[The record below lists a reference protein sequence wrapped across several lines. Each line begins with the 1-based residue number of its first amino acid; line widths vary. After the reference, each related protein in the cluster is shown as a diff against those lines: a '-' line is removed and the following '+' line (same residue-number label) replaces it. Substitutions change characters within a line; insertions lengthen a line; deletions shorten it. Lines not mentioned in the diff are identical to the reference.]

1 VKHFLKR
8 ALCAAL
14 PLCLVATA
22 ASAEEHSAIATGMAI
37 PIGQVASPSMPVS
50 SRGRFVLV
58 DAASARL
65 FMVENGNVVDSMKVI
80 VGKPSA
86 ATPMLRST
94 IYYAT
99 FNPYW
104 NVPTDLAKSII
115 APRVL
120 KDGAAYLESHGYQV
134 VSGFGRNAEVFP
146 ADSVDWQAVADGSQ
160 TVHVRQLPGPAN
172 SMGRMKFGFQ
182 NDDGIFLHDTPKK
195 ELFDASDRSLS
206 NGCVRLEDAPRF
218 ARWLLGRDPGTVAD
232 ATPEEH
238 IALPSGVPI
247 MITYLNGSSQPQL
260 AALR

>member
-1 VKHFLKR
+1 MTHLFKR

-14 PLCLVATA
+14 PLCLVAA
-22 ASAEEHSAIATGMAI
+22 PASAEEQSAIATGMAI
-37 PIGQVASPSMPVS
+37 PVGAIASPSTPVP

-65 FMVENGNVVDSMKVI
+65 YMVENGNVVDSMKVI

-120 KDGAAYLESHGYQV
+120 KDGAAYLESRGYQV
-134 VSGFGRNAEVFP
+134 VSGFSRTAEVLP
-146 ADSVDWQAVADGSQ
+146 ASSVDWQAVADGTE

-182 NDDGIFLHDTPKK
+182 NGDGIFLHDTPRK
-195 ELFDASDRSLS
+195 ELFEAADRGLS

-218 ARWLLGRDPGTVAD
+218 ARWLLGRDPMVTD
-232 ATPEEH
+232 AAPEEQ
-238 IALPSGVPI
+238 IALPRGVPI
-247 MITYLNGSSQPQL
+247 MITYLSGSPQARL

>member
-1 VKHFLKR
+1 MRHLFKR
-8 ALCAAL
+8 AICAAL
-14 PLCLVATA
+14 PLCLVATG

-37 PIGQVASPSMPVS
+37 PVGAVASPSVPVP

-58 DAASARL
+58 DAASARMY
-65 FMVENGNVVDSMKVI
+65 MVENGSVVDSMRVI
-80 VGKPSA
+80 VGKPGA

-134 VSGFGRNAEVFP
+134 VSGFSRSAEVLP
-146 ADSVDWQAVADGSQ
+146 AASVDWQAVADGSA

-195 ELFDASDRSLS
+195 ELFDAADRGLS

-218 ARWLLGRDPGTVAD
+218 ARWLLGRDPVTD
-232 ATPEEH
+232 ATPEENV
-238 IALPSGVPI
+238 ALPAGVPI
-247 MITYLNGSSQPQL
+247 MITYLNGSSQTNL

>member
-1 VKHFLKR
+1 MKHSIKR

-14 PLCLVATA
+14 PHCLVATA
-22 ASAEEHSAIATGMAI
+22 ASAEEHSAIATGMGI
-37 PIGQVASPSMPVS
+37 PIGQVASPSMPVP

-86 ATPMLRST
+86 ATPVLRST

-120 KDGAAYLESHGYQV
+120 KDGAAYLDSHGYQV
-134 VSGFGRNAEVFP
+134 ISGFSRNAEVLP
-146 ADSVDWQAVADGSQ
+146 ASSVDWQAVAEGRQ
-160 TVHVRQLPGPAN
+160 TVYVRQLPGPAN

-195 ELFDASDRSLS
+195 ELFEAADRGLS

-218 ARWLLGRDPGTVAD
+218 ARWLLGRDPTVAD
-232 ATPEEH
+232 AMPEENV
-238 IALPSGVPI
+238 ALPSGVPI
-247 MITYLNGSSQPQL
+247 MITYLNGSSPSQL

>member
-1 VKHFLKR
+1 MTHLFKR

-22 ASAEEHSAIATGMAI
+22 AQAEERSAIATGMAI
-37 PIGQVASPSMPVS
+37 PVGQVASPSMPVPQ
-50 SRGRFVLV
+50 RGRFVLV

-80 VGKPSA
+80 VGKPTA

-134 VSGFGRNAEVFP
+134 VSGFSRTAQVLP
-146 ADSVDWQAVADGSQ
+146 SDSVDWQAVADGTQ

-195 ELFDASDRSLS
+195 ELFEASDRGLS

-218 ARWLLGRDPGTVAD
+218 ARWLLGRDPGEID
-232 ATPEEH
+232 AAPEEQV
-238 IALPSGVPI
+238 ALPRGVPI
-247 MITYLNGSSQPQL
+247 VITYLNGASSPQL

>member
-1 VKHFLKR
+1 MTHLFKR

-14 PLCLVATA
+14 PICLVATA
-22 ASAEEHSAIATGMAI
+22 ASAEERSAIATGMAI
-37 PIGQVASPSMPVS
+37 PVGAVANPGVPVPSH
-50 SRGRFVLV
+50 GRFVLV

-65 FMVENGNVVDSMKVI
+65 FMVENGDVVDSMKVI

-120 KDGAAYLESHGYQV
+120 KDGAAYLESHGYQI
-134 VSGFGRNAEVFP
+134 VSGFSRTARVLP
-146 ADSVDWQAVADGSQ
+146 ASSVDWQAVADGTE

-172 SMGRMKFGFQ
+172 SMGRMKFGFA
-182 NDDGIFLHDTPKK
+182 NGDGIFLHDTPRK
-195 ELFDASDRSLS
+195 ELFEASDRGLS

-218 ARWLLGRDPGTVAD
+218 ARWLLGRDPAFAD
-232 ATPEEH
+232 ASPEEN

-247 MITYLNGSSQPQL
+247 VITYLNGSQPSQM
-260 AALR
+260 ALLR

>member
-1 VKHFLKR
+1 MKHFLKR

-37 PIGQVASPSMPVS
+37 PIGQVASPSMPVP

-65 FMVENGNVVDSMKVI
+65 FMVENGTVVDSMKVI